1 MEDQTTY
8 LQDYKRRRIID
19 AHLHFNPE
27 EPYFSQIAREAGH
40 VNSWEHLQEEYAR
53 LGYVGGIVMGNRSLN
68 IKDHDYPGPLWY
80 CVGLDREYLGGNSL
94 EQAAPL
100 IEENLRNSRCVG
112 IKLYPGYDP
121 CYIYEA
127 AYEPVYELAKQYGKP
142 VAVHTG
148 ETAGQGALLKYC
160 HPLTL
165 DEVAVRHPHLQLV
178 MCHFGNPWLMDA
190 AAVVDKNENVALDLS
205 GLLEGR
211 FSVDTLFQKKRGY
224 LDQLR
229 GWLDYLDNYDDV
241 MFGTDWP
248 LVNLEEYVNFIER
261 LIPEEEQEKVFFSNA
276 NRIYGLGL

>member
-148 ETAGQGALLKYC
+148 ETAGQYT
-160 HPLTL
+160 P
-165 DEVAVRHPHLQLV
+165 
-178 MCHFGNPWLMDA
+178 
-190 AAVVDKNENVALDLS
+190 
-205 GLLEGR
+205 
-211 FSVDTLFQKKRGY
+211 
-224 LDQLR
+224 
-229 GWLDYLDNYDDV
+229 
-241 MFGTDWP
+241 
-248 LVNLEEYVNFIER
+248 
-261 LIPEEEQEKVFFSNA
+261 
-276 NRIYGLGL
+276 